1 MTSSNMSLDNA
12 PSPRRLPVRSQKA
25 EEARVSLSAGIRF
38 MDRYGDWIWLALF
51 SLGGVSSIIAKR
63 ACSTALYTTAQL
75 GVFQ

>member
-1 MTSSNMSLDNA
+1 MTLERGYS
-12 PSPRRLPVRSQKA
+12 
-25 EEARVSLSAGIRF
+25 F
-38 MDRYGDWIWLALF
+38 MDRYGDWIRLALF

>member
-1 MTSSNMSLDNA
+1 MTSSNMGLDNA
-12 PSPRRLPVRSQKA
+12 RSPRRLHADSQKA
-25 EEARVSLSAGIRF
+25 KEARVTLERGYSF